1 LQSAYRKNHST
12 ETCIVKTLSD
22 IYKSIEAGTSTLAVS
37 LDLSAAFDTVCHST
51 LLSRLQ
57 NSFGI
62 SGTVLEWIS
71 SYISGRSQ
79 FISVGVN
86 KSSSNLL
93 NFGVPQGSALGPLLF
108 TTYTSPTHHLVS
120 TFGLSQ
126 QQYADDTIIY
136 ISLEKS
142 NYLCSLAN
150 LENCLSALRLWF
162 AQNSLTINPSKSVS
176 AVFSTAPRT
185 RKLDSTGLKTVSVSN
200 SSIRIDKDFT
210 TLGVT
215 LDSTLSFTK
224 HVKQTASSSYFH
236 LRALRHVRHLLS
248 DANAKTIGAAL
259 IHSKLDYA
267 NSILHDTSQDN
278 IKTLQRVQN
287 SLARIVSSPSH
298 PMPSEKLLSSLH
310 WLPLKS
316 RITFKIAC
324 LTHTALYDHQ
334 PSYLVQLLHP
344 YHPPRSLRSSDQ
356 LLLTVPRTHFRITD
370 RSFDV
375 AAPKIWNS
383 LPYDIRIL
391 NSSSAFRSSLKTYL
405 FDHPTT

>member
-1 LQSAYRKNHST
+1 M
-12 ETCIVKTLSD
+12 
-22 IYKSIEAGTSTLAVS
+22 YKSIDAGTSTLAVS

-79 FISVGVN
+79 FIAAGGY

-93 NFGVPQGSALGPLLF
+93 LFGVPQGSVLGPLLF

-136 ISLEKS
+136 ISLDKS
-142 NYLCSLAN
+142 NNHCSLVN

-176 AVFSTAPRT
+176 ALFSTAPRIQ
-185 RKLDSTGLKTVSVSN
+185 KLDSTGFKNVSVSD
-200 SSIRIDKDFT
+200 SSIQIDKNFT

-215 LDSTLSFTK
+215 LDSTLSLTK

-236 LRALRHVRHLLS
+236 LRALRHIRHLLS
-248 DANAKTIGAAL
+248 DDNAKTIGAAL
-259 IHSKLDYA
+259 IHSKLDYV
-267 NSILHDTSQDN
+267 NSILYDTSQDN

-287 SLARIVSSPSH
+287 SLARIVCSPCH
-298 PMPSEKLLSSLH
+298 PMSSGFRLSSLH
-310 WLPLKS
+310 WLPIKS
-316 RITFKIAC
+316 RISYKIAC
-324 LTHTALYDHQ
+324 LTHTALHDHQ
-334 PSYLVQLLHP
+334 PSYLAQILQS

-356 LLLTVPRTHFRITD
+356 HLLTVPRTHLRFTD

-375 AAPKIWNS
+375 AAPKIWKS
-383 LPYDIRIL
+383 LPMISEL
-391 NSSSAFRSSLKTYL
+391 
-405 FDHPTT
+405 